1 MDELSRY
8 LPEDTLG
15 PLVSSSVSPEQ
26 LADRAVR
33 RLAPLVLE
41 RWGGVEAAGRMRAL
55 EPVTDARSAA
65 AAMQAIERLARA
77 TGAPPEPVRAAS
89 QCAAALVR
97 VGMPGGYEV
106 GVAQLV
112 AAVTRLA
119 VSAAR
124 KGLSSAD
131 VVQLLVD

>member
-1 MDELSRY
+1 M
-8 LPEDTLG
+8 
-15 PLVSSSVSPEQ
+15 
-26 LADRAVR
+26 
-33 RLAPLVLE
+33 VLE

-55 EPVTDARSAA
+55 EPVTDAGSAA
-65 AAMQAIERLARA
+65 AAMPAIERLARA